1 MSDTSA
7 HQSFLV
13 SSIMDVAGRATLPFH
28 EVDEDRNAGTAFW
41 YNDLVDATPGR
52 EVIRQYL
59 VTAEPLTRYPLGQ
72 FTLRDGLCEP
82 PQSAEVLILPG
93 FGRLW
98 TRLDDIGVA
107 VMPTVELHTHAE
119 RRGWSWTTDE
129 ITAGLAADAQE
140 IAAIG
145 AEPVPAYALGHG
157 ADSGADGDGEVVAWD
172 IRRPAVVAGTVVRDA
187 DGVVRWGGAAL
198 PAGFGG
204 APVFLAVPLPDEQFR
219 LVCAGLVLPG
229 AAGAAREVLTF
240 DRLRPAVRAVTDAVP
255 GPRRWWPW
263 PRRRK

>member
-7 HQSFLV
+7 HQSFLAT
-13 SSIMDVAGRATLPFH
+13 SILDVAGRATLPFH
-28 EVDEDRNAGTAFW
+28 EVDRDRNAGTAFW

-82 PQSAEVLILPG
+82 AQSAGVLILPD
-93 FGRLW
+93 FGKLW

-107 VMPTVELHTHAE
+107 IMPTVELHTHAE

-129 ITAGLAADAQE
+129 ITAGLAADAEE

-145 AEPVPAYALGHG
+145 TEPVPAYVLGHG
-157 ADSGADGDGEVVAWD
+157 APTEDDADEAGD
-172 IRRPAVVAGTVVRDA
+172 IRLPAVAAGTVARDA
-187 DGVVRWGGAAL
+187 DGVVRWDGAEL
-198 PAGFGG
+198 PRSFGG
-204 APVFLAVPLPDEQFR
+204 GPVFLAIPLGDEQFR
-219 LVCAGLVLPG
+219 LVCAGLLLP
-229 AAGAAREVLTF
+229 AAGDTAREEVLTF
-240 DRLRPAVRAVTDAVP
+240 DRLRPAVRAVTDTVP

-263 PRRRK
+263 PRRKK